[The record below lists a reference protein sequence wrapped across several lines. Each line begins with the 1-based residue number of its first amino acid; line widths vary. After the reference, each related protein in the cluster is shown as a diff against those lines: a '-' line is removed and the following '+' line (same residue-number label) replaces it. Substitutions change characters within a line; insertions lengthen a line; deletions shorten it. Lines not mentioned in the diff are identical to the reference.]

1 MELVKLTI
9 DTFETKTEVD
19 FSSFNNHLNY
29 LYEKENNNI
38 IVNGLT
44 YALYGVCEILIKE
57 AKLVFKIEDQLHTLH
72 RYYSLQTSKL
82 DFDDYHEEE
91 AQNKLDAL
99 LKMNYPQF
107 LHQHIMPSSFIY
119 HWLQSKDKE
128 ESIRSY
134 LSTKQ
139 INTNEVPMIQKQINE
154 TMWFLILFKD
164 YQETCTY
171 INKNRSY
178 LPIYENELGKMELSL
193 HEKKKKV
200 LREIE
205 LVTQLDDM
213 EKEAAIRKQK
223 QETIDMRRIGLNEL
237 ASLYDEYLLS
247 QDHLFD
253 LEQEY
258 SHAVYL
264 YASENDDYTRLYHHY
279 MNQMAG
285 ILAKDLKENTP
296 CPVCGSLNHPH
307 PCKIEGKEVS
317 RNLLSR
323 KETILEKARSNM
335 EKKRLERTKYLEY
348 HQSLIDKI
356 IEKKEELHITE
367 DISKEMFIREL
378 SVLNTDYLSHYK
390 KDKKLI
396 DEIGYLHKLEKHLP
410 VLKQDYQEILLTLQE
425 TENEYKELKTKI
437 ENAQKHCE
445 EIEKKVPFIKHVDET
460 FIETK
465 KRECL
470 SNQKILSLLQKQTI
484 PQTEDIN
491 SFIELWLQYSNK
503 MLIEVT
509 KQNVSLIL
517 KDQTLYLQ
525 NEPLLHYDPSIISL
539 CTCILSYSLS
549 SITSR
554 SDYLIIDQSLQYKT
568 SPYHASLIEYL
579 SHEDHFH
586 KIYITD
592 AIMTMNYYHH
602 A

>member
-1 MELVKLTI
+1 MELIKLTI
-9 DTFETKTEVD
+9 DTFETRTEVD
-19 FSSFNNHLNY
+19 FKSFNNHVNY

-44 YALYGVCEILIKE
+44 YAFYGITEILIKE
-57 AKLVFKIEDQLHTLH
+57 VHLDFKVDHQMHKIH
-72 RYYSLQTSKL
+72 RYYQFETNKL
-82 DFDDYHEEE
+82 DLDQYHEEQ
-91 AQNKLDAL
+91 AQKQLDIL

-128 ESIRSY
+128 ESMRAY

-139 INTNEVPMIQKQINE
+139 IITNEIPIIQKQINE
-154 TMWFLILFKD
+154 TMNFLILFKD
-164 YQETCTY
+164 YQETYNY
-171 INKNRSY
+171 INKNSSY

-258 SHAVYL
+258 SHTVYL

-285 ILAKDLKENTP
+285 ILAKNLKENTP
-296 CPVCGSLNHPH
+296 CPVCGAIHHPH

-317 RNLLSR
+317 RALLSK
-323 KETILEKARSNM
+323 KEMILEKARSNM
-335 EKKRLERTKYLEY
+335 EKKRLERTQYLEY

-356 IEKKEELHITE
+356 IEKKEELHIKE

-378 SVLNTDYLSHYK
+378 SALNTDYLSHYK

-410 VLKQDYQEILLTLQE
+410 VLKQDYQEILLTLEE

-437 ENAQKHCE
+437 ESAQKHCD
-445 EIEKKVPFIKHVDET
+445 EIEKKDPYIKHVDKT
-460 FIETK
+460 FIDTK

-470 SNQKILSLLQKQTI
+470 NNQRILSLLQKQTV
-484 PQTEDIN
+484 PQGEDVH
-491 SFIELWLQYSNK
+491 SFIELLLQYSNK
-503 MLIEVT
+503 MLSEVT
-509 KQNVSLIL
+509 QQNVSFVL
-517 KDQTLYLQ
+517 KNDILYLQ
-525 NEPLLHYDPSIISL
+525 NEPLLHYESAIISL
-539 CTCILSYSLS
+539 CACILSLSLS
-549 SITSR
+549 SMMSH
-554 SDYLIIDQSLQYKT
+554 SDFLIIDQSLQYKT
-568 SPYHASLIEYL
+568 NPYHHALIQYL
-579 SHEDHFH
+579 SNTQQFN

-592 AIMTMNYYHH
+592 SVLTMNYYHH

>member
-1 MELVKLTI
+1 MELIKLTI
-9 DTFETKTEVD
+9 DTLETKTEVD
-19 FSSFNNHLNY
+19 FKSFNNHINY
-29 LYEKENNNI
+29 LYEKESNNI

-44 YALYGVCEILIKE
+44 FAFYGITEILIKE
-57 AKLVFKIEDQLHTLH
+57 VQLDFKINHQMHTLH
-72 RYYSLQTSKL
+72 RYYQHQTNKF
-82 DFDDYHEEE
+82 DFDQYHDEE
-91 AQNKLDAL
+91 AEKQLEAL

-107 LHQHIMPSSFIY
+107 LHQHIMPASFIY
-119 HWLQSKDKE
+119 QWLQSKDKE
-128 ESIRSY
+128 EYMHSY

-139 INTNEVPMIQKQINE
+139 IITNEIPIIQKQINE
-154 TMWFLILFKD
+154 TMNFLILFKD
-164 YQETCTY
+164 YQETYTY

-178 LPIYENELGKMELSL
+178 LPIYENQLGKMELSL

-258 SHAVYL
+258 SHTVYL

-296 CPVCGSLNHPH
+296 CPVCGAINHPR

-317 RNLLSR
+317 RSLLSK
-323 KETILEKARSNM
+323 KEMILEKARSNM
-335 EKKRLERTKYLEY
+335 EKKRLERTQYLEY

-356 IEKKEELHITE
+356 IEKKEELHIKE

-410 VLKQDYQEILLTLQE
+410 ILKQDYQEILLTLEE

-437 ENAQKHCE
+437 EKAQKHCE
-445 EIEKKVPFIKHVDET
+445 EIEKKMPFIKHVDET

-465 KRECL
+465 KKECL
-470 SNQKILSLLQKQTI
+470 NNQRILSLLKKQTV
-484 PQTEDIN
+484 PQEDIHA
-491 SFIELWLQYSNK
+491 FIDLLLQYSNK
-503 MLIEVT
+503 MLSEVI
-509 KQNVSLIL
+509 KQNVSFVL
-517 KDQTLYLQ
+517 KDQVLYLQ
-525 NEPLLHYDPSIISL
+525 NEPLLHYDPAIISL

-549 SITSR
+549 AIISR
-554 SDYLIIDQSLQYKT
+554 SDFLIIDQNLQYK
-568 SPYHASLIEYL
+568 SNPYHQSLIKYL
-579 SHEDHFH
+579 SDSKQFN

-592 AIMTMNYYHH
+592 SVMTMNYYHH